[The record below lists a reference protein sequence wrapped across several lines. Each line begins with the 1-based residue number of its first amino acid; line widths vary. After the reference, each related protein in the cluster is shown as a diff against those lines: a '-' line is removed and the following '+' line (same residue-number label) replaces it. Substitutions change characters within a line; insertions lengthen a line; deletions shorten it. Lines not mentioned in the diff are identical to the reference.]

1 MKFPDSW
8 RILVTG
14 VTSIHGWPIFA
25 QLRELHPE
33 SLLYGLRP
41 PKSDVPDSDNIS
53 SFCIT
58 ELAELERVKDEF
70 KPTHVIHCAGVCDLD
85 VCEERPEWA
94 HSLNVEG
101 TRAVVDVFNNIPILY
116 MSTDLV
122 FSGYN
127 TPIGGYT
134 EDDEPNPINVV
145 GKTFVSAETYVL
157 QNYEHCIIRL
167 GLPLGDSLVGK
178 KGAIDWIESRFRRN
192 LPVTLFY
199 DEYRSCISC
208 EEIGRMTIAAINL
221 KLRGLF
227 HLGGERRWSLYDIGN
242 YVLEKGGY
250 STDLLNGILRHQ
262 EKNGPPRIGDVSL
275 NSKKLRSIVLGSEK
289 KPYITQIPRSDLS
302 MKAEN
307 SEAGPEG

>member
-1 MKFPDSW
+1 M
-8 RILVTG
+8 VTG
-14 VTSIHGWPIFA
+14 VTSIHGWPIFT
-25 QLRELHPE
+25 QLRELIPE
-33 SLLYGLRP
+33 PCLYGLRP
-41 PKSDVPDSDNIS
+41 PKSDIPDSDNIS

-58 ELAELERVKDEF
+58 ELAELERIKDEF

-94 HSLNVEG
+94 HSLNVQG
-101 TRAVVDVFNNIPILY
+101 TRAVVDVFGNDIPILY

-122 FSGYN
+122 FSGHN
-127 TPIGGYT
+127 TPVGGYA

-145 GKTFVSAETYVL
+145 GKTFVSAETYV
-157 QNYEHCIIRL
+157 QQSYEHCIIRL

-208 EEIGRMTIAAINL
+208 EEIVQMTIAALTL

-227 HLGGERRWSLYDIGN
+227 HLGGERTWSLYDIGK

-250 STDLLNGILRHQ
+250 STDLLNGIMRHQ
-262 EKNGPPRIGDVSL
+262 EENGPPRIGDVSL
-275 NSKKLRSIVLGSEK
+275 NSKKLRNIV
-289 KPYITQIPRSDLS
+289 I
-302 MKAEN
+302 
-307 SEAGPEG
+307 